1 MTGKLNI
8 LFVASEAAPFAKA
21 GGLGEVMRSLPRA
34 IRELGH
40 DARVFIPKYATID
53 VEKYPMKREIE
64 DLNLETNDKDPHGL
78 LISNVLSHTDA
89 HDGSV
94 TYFLENMEYYEK
106 RANIYGYKD
115 DTIRWVLLSRGA
127 IEFARVSQWKPDIIV
142 ASDWQAGFVPN
153 LMETQ
158 FKDDPRIAKIAT
170 LFSIHNLK
178 YQGMFDPQ
186 FVQEMDA
193 DSGQGPVPDFT
204 DPIILKLNGMRR
216 GILYADIINTVSP
229 TYAKEILTPE
239 FGEKLDGVLKERRD
253 SLYGILN
260 GIDYDEFDPAKDPN
274 IPAPY
279 TVKTVAKKRIEN
291 RRALQERMGLLQDDD
306 VFLMAYIGRLSNQ
319 KGIDLVSQIAP
330 SLFDNMQC
338 QLVVVGTGDTTYREF
353 FQKLSQTYPNR
364 VAVHLF
370 YDDVIPKL
378 AFAGADAVL
387 VPSKYEPAGLVP
399 LEAMHYGAV
408 PIVRKTGGMA
418 DTVDDYMPGEGRGTG
433 FVFEKYDQ
441 YALLIAIVRAWQAR
455 RNKKEWHDLIERD
468 MKQDFSWTKSAKEYV
483 SVCEKAIAIRTA
495 KQQKVFPQTIGLR

>member
-1 MTGKLNI
+1 MARKLNI

-64 DLNLETNDKDPHGL
+64 DLNLETHDKDPHGL
-78 LISNVLSHTDA
+78 LISNVLSHTDPR
-89 HDGSV
+89 DGSV

-115 DTIRWVLLSRGA
+115 DTIRWVLLSRGV
-127 IEFARVSQWKPDIIV
+127 IEFARMSEWKPDIIV
-142 ASDWQAGFVPN
+142 ASDWQTGFVPN
-153 LMETQ
+153 LMETK
-158 FKDDPRIAKIAT
+158 FKDDAQLSEIAT

-239 FGEKLDGVLKERRD
+239 FGEKLDGILNERRD

-260 GIDYDEFDPAKDPN
+260 GIDYDEFDPEKDPN
-274 IPAPY
+274 VLAHY
-279 TVKTVAKKRIEN
+279 NAKTVEKKRPEN
-291 RRALQERMGLLQDDD
+291 RRALQERMGLPQDDD
-306 VFLMAYIGRLSNQ
+306 AFLMAYVGRLSNQ
-319 KGIDLVSQIAP
+319 KGIDLISQIST
-330 SLFDNMQC
+330 SLLDNMKC
-338 QLVVVGTGDTTYREF
+338 QLVVIGTGDTNYREF
-353 FQKLSQTYPNR
+353 FLKLSQSHPDR
-364 VAVHLF
+364 VAAHLF
-370 YDDVIPKL
+370 YDDILPKL
-378 AFAGADAVL
+378 VFAGADAVL

-408 PIVRKTGGMA
+408 PIVRRTGGMA
-418 DTVDDYMPGEGRGTG
+418 DAVEDYVPGEGKGTG
-433 FVFEKYDQ
+433 FAFDKYDQ

-455 RNKKEWHDLIERD
+455 RNKKEWQDLMKRD
-468 MKQDFSWTKSAKEYV
+468 MEQDFSWAKSAKEYITI
-483 SVCEKAIAIRTA
+483 CERAIAVHTS
-495 KQQKVFPQTIGLR
+495 KQKAVLPQAMGFR